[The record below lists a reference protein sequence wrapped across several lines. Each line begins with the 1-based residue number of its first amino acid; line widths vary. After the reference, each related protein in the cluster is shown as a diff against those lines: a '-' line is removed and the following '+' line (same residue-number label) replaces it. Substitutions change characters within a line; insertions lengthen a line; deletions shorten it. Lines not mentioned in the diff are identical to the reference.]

1 MILFAYFY
9 IIKLFDML
17 LHSIRLAYIIS
28 EFREIRLILIFQFKL
43 CWYKFPLKSSFLF
56 SYTLNILTTYRFA
69 FVCDTDVHFAIRS
82 GGI

>member
-1 MILFAYFY
+1 MQLY
-9 IIKLFDML
+9 
-17 LHSIRLAYIIS
+17 SIRLAYIIS

-56 SYTLNILTTYRFA
+56 SYTLNILTTHRLT
-69 FVCDTDVHFAIRS
+69 FVSDTDVHFTIRS